1 MITIKK
7 LLVAT
12 DLSIP
17 ARHAAERGALLSRK
31 LEARLDLLHVIG
43 REPLDR
49 LRHLMG
55 VSHLGVEQRMLDA
68 VHAEAQGVAQLLHEG
83 YGVDAGV
90 HVAAGPILDTL
101 HEHAAATAADL
112 LVVGARGA
120 SFLRHALLGS
130 TAERMVRKACQ
141 PILVVKRSPHEH
153 YRHVL
158 VPVDFSPASA
168 RAIQLARTIAPNATL
183 ILLHIFDVPFE
194 GKLHMAGVEEET
206 IQRYRI
212 IERQESL
219 EKMHQLVIDAG
230 ITPASVTLF
239 SQRGDPW
246 LQILEQEQEHAIDLI
261 VMGKHGES
269 RLEELLLGS
278 VTKHV
283 LMQSQC
289 DVLISI

>member
-1 MITIKK
+1 MITFKR
-7 LLVAT
+7 LLAAS

-17 ARHAAERGALLSRK
+17 SRHAAERAALLSK
-31 LEARLDLLHVIG
+31 ELDARLDLLHVIG

-49 LRHLMG
+49 LRHLIG
-55 VSHLGVEQRMLDA
+55 VSFKTVEQQMLDNA
-68 VHAEAQGVAQLLHEG
+68 HAETRGVAEQLNEH
-83 YGVDAGV
+83 YGVKAGV
-90 HVAAGPILDTL
+90 HLATGTIPETL
-101 HEHAAATAADL
+101 NEQVDVTGADL

-120 SFLRHALLGS
+120 SFMRHALLGS
-130 TAERMVRKACQ
+130 TAERLVRKTRQ
-141 PILVVKRSPHEH
+141 PILVVKRPPHAP

-158 VPVDFSPASA
+158 VPIDFSEASLRSIMLA
-168 RAIQLARTIAPNATL
+168 RAIAPNATL

-194 GKLHMAGVEEET
+194 GKLRMAGVEEEI

-219 EKMHQLVIDAG
+219 AKMHQLVIDAG
-230 ITPASVTLF
+230 LAPESVTLL

-246 LQILEQEQEHAIDLI
+246 LHILEQEQEHDIDLI
-261 VMGKHGES
+261 VMGKHGKS
-269 RLEELLLGS
+269 RFEEFLLGS

-283 LMQSQC
+283 LVQSQC